1 MAEKISIVLNWRL
14 PWRTYQIGD
23 WYLIGA
29 IVALHLAQLLEVC
42 NFLLVELFVS
52 IRPLVVRQQLQQLI
66 RHGQCALH
74 VACTVREK
82 QIIYLLFYNH

>member
-1 MAEKISIVLNWRL
+1 MAEKISIVLKLGL

-23 WYLIGA
+23 WYLVGA

-42 NFLLVELFVS
+42 NFLFVELFVS

-74 VACTVREK
+74 VACTVRETDYLF
-82 QIIYLLFYNH
+82 IIL